1 MVSYL
6 AHLGAWT
13 WVIVGIVLVGLEM
26 VIPGTFM
33 VWLGLAAIFTGLSMW
48 ALGLSWQAA
57 MLLYAVLA
65 IALAYVGRM
74 FVGARAEER
83 APDLPNLGR
92 RGQALVGRTFT
103 LDAPIEQGEGRIRV
117 DDTSWRVTGPD
128 APKGAAV
135 RVVGV
140 EGATLRV
147 EGA

>member
-1 MVSYL
+1 MITYL
-6 AHLGAWT
+6 ANLGAWT
-13 WVIVGIVLVGLEM
+13 WVTVGIVLVGLEM

-33 VWLGLAAIFTGLSMW
+33 VWLGLAAIFTGLAMW
-48 ALGLSWQAA
+48 GLGLSWQAA

-65 IALAYVGRM
+65 IVLAYVGRM
-74 FVGARAEER
+74 FVGARAQET
-83 APDLPNLGR
+83 APDLPHLGR

-103 LDAPIEQGEGRIRV
+103 LDAPIEHGEGRIRV
-117 DDTSWRVTGPD
+117 DDSSWRVVGPD